1 MRKID
6 NIKVVLKKFR
16 GASAKDFLS
25 NELKALGKEK
35 HHNVVEVL
43 DFYRQ
48 PYPCLVTR
56 FIDGPTLSDYIKRFG
71 PLPEATAIEVLRDI
85 GGGLKHLHNKNHVVH
100 RDLKPDNIILEGAD
114 LKAVLIDL
122 GLGKTADNTSKMPGA
137 TNHCQGTYRYMA
149 PEMLDPNKDDGQFH
163 FSPKTDIYAL
173 GIIMWQIF
181 TGEIPYAEIKTQ
193 QKLIKGVLDGNRPSL
208 KNIKVS
214 SHLVGLMQKCWD
226 ADDKQRPS
234 IEEFLNQLSLEGNGG
249 LAHERV
255 DFHVTSGNAVLSAIG
270 LTVQENSVDTF
281 TAEYSEHLTSYSNA
295 TIQDDSS
302 SLESADPLAIGKSPE
317 GEVTKN
323 KNTEEETRLDE
334 VTVTYETDDKNI
346 QVILC
351 I

>member
-1 MRKID
+1 M
-6 NIKVVLKKFR
+6 KVVLKKFR
-16 GASAKDFLS
+16 GPRAETFLS

-35 HHNVVEVL
+35 HPNVVEVL

-71 PLPEATAIEVLRDI
+71 PLPEATAIEVLRGI
-85 GGGLKHLHNKNHVVH
+85 GKGLEHLHKDHVVH
-100 RDLKPDNIILEGAD
+100 RDLKPENIILEGVE

-122 GLGKTADNTSKMPGA
+122 GLGKTAETTSMMQGA
-137 TNHCQGTYRYMA
+137 TDHCQGTYHWMA
-149 PEMLDPNKDDGQFH
+149 PEMMDPNKDDGKFH
-163 FSPKTDIYAL
+163 WSKKTDIYAL
-173 GIIMWQIF
+173 GIIMWQLF
-181 TGEIPYAEIKTQ
+181 TGEMPYAEIKMP
-193 QKLIKGVLDGNRPSL
+193 QKLIKGVVDGNRPSL
-208 KNIKVS
+208 ENVKVS

-234 IEEFLNQLSLEGNGG
+234 IQEFLNQLSMEGNGG
-249 LAHERV
+249 LAHQRV
-255 DFHVTSGNAVLSAIG
+255 DFHVTSGNAVLNAIG

-281 TAEYSEHLTSYSNA
+281 TAEFSEHLTTNSNA
-295 TIQDDSS
+295 TIQDVSS

-317 GEVTKN
+317 GVVTKN

-334 VTVTYETDDKNI
+334 VTVTYETDDKII